1 RFAARGPLN
10 VARGGLASRI
20 DHDPNLVV
28 ATPKLREF
36 GERHGVGRYPA
47 SRWLGRHGGPGEVL
61 VLLRI
66 EPPGSDEIV
75 GTSLQRLRG
84 CRELTCLEQDR
95 LGQAAI
101 EVDAADRSRR
111 LDLCLARIGWRH
123 GWWRTRRLR
132 HRIGKHGG
140 PEIEILLTV
149 AGLGPQALDRT
160 RTAGRVHPV
169 ADLLTSAKQPYP
181 VADHDQPH
189 QRARLRAF
197 HEQSD
202 RPVTVAEIS
211 HQAAVIVTIVEGP
224 DARWLEYPGILSR
237 RL

>member
-1 RFAARGPLN
+1 PAERRHQEEHARDPVAVQPLPLIIQGRQERRILHYGATDPGVYRFADRGPLN

-123 GWWRTRRLR
+123 GWWRTRRRR

-149 AGLGPQALDRT
+149 AGHGPQALVHT
-160 RTAGRVHPV
+160 RGAGRV
-169 ADLLTSAKQPYP
+169 
-181 VADHDQPH
+181 
-189 QRARLRAF
+189 
-197 HEQSD
+197 
-202 RPVTVAEIS
+202 
-211 HQAAVIVTIVEGP
+211 
-224 DARWLEYPGILSR
+224 
-237 RL
+237 